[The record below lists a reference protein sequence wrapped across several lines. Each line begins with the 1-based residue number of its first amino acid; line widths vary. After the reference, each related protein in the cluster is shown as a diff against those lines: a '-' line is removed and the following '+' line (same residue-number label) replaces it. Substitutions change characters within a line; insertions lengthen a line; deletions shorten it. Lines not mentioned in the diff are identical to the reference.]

1 MKQAGA
7 PDVRLRGAGNWV
19 RDEAGRCSRCETERC
34 RELGQG
40 WKQAGAP
47 DVRLRGAGNW
57 GRDGSRQVLQM

>member
-1 MKQAGA
+1 MQGI
-7 PDVRLRGAGNWV
+7 GAGM
-19 RDEAGRCSRCETERC
+19 EAGRCSRCETERC

-57 GRDGSRQVLQM
+57 GRDGSQQVLQRLS